1 MSDDPRSRRIA
12 VVADSLL
19 DVRLDELRDGGWGV
33 VQLPP
38 AGLDADTAR
47 DWLELAAEQ
56 IAEYQRTGHELM
68 LVDDGTWAAELE
80 RALAELGASLP
91 PSGSDLRV

>member
-1 MSDDPRSRRIA
+1 VA

-19 DVRLDELRDGGWGV
+19 EGRFDELRDAGWGV

-47 DWLELAAEQ
+47 EWLELAAEQ
-56 IAEYQRTGHELM
+56 IAEYERTGHELV
-68 LVDDGTWAAELE
+68 LVDDGTWAPELE
-80 RALAELGASLP
+80 RVLRELGASLP
-91 PSGSDLRV
+91 PSTPSSHHRPGD